1 MKRILT
7 LLLAVMM
14 LAALPV
20 SYVTANEAPD
30 ITVTLDGNKID
41 FPDAKPYIF
50 KDRTLV
56 PIRFISE
63 AMKADVSWNGG
74 EQEVT
79 IVKGKDTIITH
90 ILSSRATLNGV
101 LYTFDVPAMIK
112 ADRTFVPLR
121 FVAEMLNCDVDWDEN
136 TYTVTI
142 TSPPEPVAFPEPE
155 LTVHFPE
162 NPYEGKLFWITVDN
176 IRDYSDCD
184 NYQFKIDFITPSEFN
199 IYDENMGAILGWE
212 THERNQWHKIQY
224 ADDSI
229 FTVYSEYYT
238 TRENKET
245 LELKDGMPMKFV
257 LSVKRL
263 CSGEVKEYHYNETFK
278 YPYPA
283 K

>member
-7 LLLAVMM
+7 ILLTVIM
-14 LAALPV
+14 LGSLSV
-20 SYVTANEAPD
+20 NCVTADETKD
-30 ITVTLDGNKID
+30 ITVTLDGNQIE
-41 FPDAKPYIF
+41 FRDAKPYIF
-50 KDRTLV
+50 KERTLV
-56 PIRFISE
+56 PIRFVSE
-63 AMKADVSWNGG
+63 AMGADVSWNG
-74 EQEVT
+74 EESEVN
-79 IVKGKDTIITH
+79 IVKGRDNIITH
-90 ILSSRATLNGV
+90 ILSSKATLNGV

-112 ADRTFVPLR
+112 DDRTFVPLR
-121 FVAEMLNCDVDWDEN
+121 FIAELLNCEVEWNEN

-142 TSPPEPVAFPEPE
+142 TSPPSPVAFPEPK

-162 NPYEGKLFWITVDN
+162 NAYEGKLFWITVDN
-176 IRDYSDCD
+176 IRDYTDCD

-199 IYDENMGAILGWE
+199 TYDEKMGEILGWQ

-224 ADDSI
+224 SDDSI
-229 FTVYSEYYT
+229 FSVSSKYYT
-238 TRENKET
+238 TQANKET
-245 LELKDGMPMKFV
+245 LELKDGMPMEFV